1 LETPERV
8 LLPLQDALQGPDDEK
23 ILKYAVDLFRQL
35 GITKPEPDTVVWD
48 DTISRDVVVVKFG
61 EVRLPRSIMG
71 RLTAEDWKPLL
82 APAIIYNYFLLRDEN
97 RDATLH
103 MVLPLTPGPILVAFS
118 LIALFRYARGPIY
131 TELLITIITLYLVYS
146 SIVLALYIRRRWRR
160 LLYTAD
166 RQAADKFGK
175 EVLLAALAKYGET
188 ITATGNPRKRLHL
201 WPTVSQR
208 IERLQREK
216 S

>member
-1 LETPERV
+1 V
-8 LLPLQDALQGPDDEK
+8 LPLQGASQSPDDEK
-23 ILKYAVDLFRQL
+23 ILKYAVELFRQL
-35 GITKPEPDTVVWD
+35 GITKPEPDIVVWVD
-48 DTISRDVVVVKFG
+48 RMNSDLVIVQFG
-61 EVRLPRSIMG
+61 EVRLPRSMMG
-71 RLTAEDWKPLL
+71 KLTAEDWRPLL
-82 APAIIYNYFLLRDEN
+82 APSIIYNYVLSPDKNRTSLIRLVLPVGLGEILLVYALLVILRLPN
-97 RDATLH
+97 RDL
-103 MVLPLTPGPILVAFS
+103 S
-118 LIALFRYARGPIY
+118 N
-131 TELLITIITLYLVYS
+131 ELLTSTVILWAIYSLSLLTLYMKWL
-146 SIVLALYIRRRWRR
+146 WRT
-160 LLYTAD
+160 LPYTAD